1 MSHDELDRN
10 TVRDFG
16 RVRAR
21 LIRDGNFN
29 DLLKHDLRQTGKNNS
44 TLATI
49 LGTSRA
55 SLHKWLAGSVVPSIE
70 FLARIADEVYPDM
83 SDEVIVQYVRKVQS
97 ERTE

>member
-1 MSHDELDRN
+1 MSHDELDRD

-21 LIRDGNFN
+21 LVKEGRFS
-29 DLLKHDLRQTGKNNS
+29 DLLTHDLRQTGKNNS
-44 TLATI
+44 ALAGL

-55 SLHKWLAGSVVPSIE
+55 SLHKWLNGSVVPSIE
-70 FLARIADEVYPDM
+70 FLARLADLVYPELA
-83 SDEVIVQYVRKVQS
+83 DEVIVQYVRKVQS